1 MTAVALTPAR
11 SIRRAWYVLPLVLCA
26 VAILLAN
33 SGVPLEPKAAAA
45 TTGNVNTTVTVD
57 STLTISDGC
66 GSALALT
73 VAMGGYTDAQCPI
86 TFGSST
92 DATVSLRAKG
102 STATFLSG
110 GAFADET
117 TNTTTCVALSG
128 ADEVGLK
135 INAVTSANVTN
146 QLCSALS
153 SLGTNSNH
161 RTVPDTFLP
170 ICTTAT
176 ASVAHGCTVGVGVF
190 EFGSNA
196 VNGTYSG
203 TLNLDVLN

>member
-1 MTAVALTPAR
+1 MSTVAVRPAR
-11 SIRRAWYVLPLVLCA
+11 ALSRAWYVLPLVLCA
-26 VAILLAN
+26 VALILAN
-33 SGVPLEPKAAAA
+33 SGVPLEPNATAA
-45 TTGNVNTTVTVD
+45 TTDNINVTATVD
-57 STLTISDGC
+57 STITVSDGC
-66 GSALALT
+66 AGALALT
-73 VAMGGYTDAQCPI
+73 VAMGGYTDAECPI

-92 DATVSLRAKG
+92 DSTVTLRAKG

-117 TNTTTCVALSG
+117 TNTTTCVALS
-128 ADEVGLK
+128 AVDEVGLK

-146 QLCSALS
+146 QLCSANS
-153 SLGTNSNH
+153 SLGANTNH
-161 RTVPDTFLP
+161 RTVPDSFLP

-190 EFGSNA
+190 EAGSNA

-203 TLNLDVLN
+203 TLNLDVIN